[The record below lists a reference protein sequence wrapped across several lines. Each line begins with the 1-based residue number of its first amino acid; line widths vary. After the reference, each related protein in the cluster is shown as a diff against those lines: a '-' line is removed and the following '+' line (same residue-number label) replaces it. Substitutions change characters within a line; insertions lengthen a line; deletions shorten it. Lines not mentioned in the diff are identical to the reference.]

1 MRRLLEQRRSIAL
14 IKIHLECLF
23 DTSDTNKRLVAL
35 RGVFSRHGW
44 WFIKHR
50 SFFSV
55 SLLKYWLISLHMMC
69 HLPSVFLNE
78 PFLISTQILCA
89 YIGSRWQVSYRRWR
103 QKKCSLWEGYI
114 GHWSRYWALSEYRA
128 AHTRFQILLCVNF
141 GLFVPV
147 CSSWDHIL
155 AIFHFCDSM
164 NLVDQAPQPENGL
177 VITKTK
183 RETLMW
189 YNSSYRFNYTR
200 EQLRSTQLI

>member
-1 MRRLLEQRRSIAL
+1 M
-14 IKIHLECLF
+14 
-23 DTSDTNKRLVAL
+23 VAL
-35 RGVFSRHGW
+35 RGVFSSMADDSSSTGLL
-44 WFIKHR
+44 F
-50 SFFSV
+50 SFAIEILIDKSPYDVSSPFSV
-55 SLLKYWLISLHMMC
+55 SKWAISH
-69 HLPSVFLNE
+69 F
-78 PFLISTQILCA
+78 TQILCA
-89 YIGSRWQVSYRRWR
+89 YIGSRWQVSNLRWR
-103 QKKCSLWEGYI
+103 QKKCSCWEGYI

-147 CSSWDHIL
+147 CSSRDHIL